1 MGTQI
6 MSKENKMTK
15 KQLKEKLQMAH
26 DTAITYKVN
35 RALEIRL
42 KKEAERKLAIA
53 NNTIRIQTD
62 KLKHQDEVIETQ
74 KKIIEMSEKLEAKQK
89 AKFKASELT
98 ENNAEKHLQLAENA
112 LKRKDE
118 EIAINNEDIE
128 HLEHTIATQLETINH
143 KDEQLKVKDIQIETL
158 KQLIK
163 DEMRS

>member
-1 MGTQI
+1 MRLTQRLKMEI
-6 MSKENKMTK
+6 ATMNKENKMTK
-15 KQLKEKLQMAH
+15 KQMKEIL
-26 DTAITYKVN
+26 
-35 RALEIRL
+35 LL
-42 KKEAERKLAIA
+42 
-53 NNTIRIQTD
+53 
-62 KLKHQDEVIETQ
+62 QDEVIEQGTE
-74 KKIIEMSEKLEAKQK
+74 IRRLK
-89 AKFKASELT
+89 AKLKASEIT

-143 KDEQLKVKDIQIETL
+143 KDEQLKVKDIQLETL